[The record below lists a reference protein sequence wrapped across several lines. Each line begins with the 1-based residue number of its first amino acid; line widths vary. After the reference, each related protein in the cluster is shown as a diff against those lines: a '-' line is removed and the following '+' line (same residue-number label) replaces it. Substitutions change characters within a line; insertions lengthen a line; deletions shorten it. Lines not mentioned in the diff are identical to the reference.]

1 MAAPGAECRATLD
14 APTRTHHVKLN
25 DPDWARDDDRVLAA
39 AFIERRDERAFR
51 ALYARHSP
59 ALYGLLCRLVG
70 AADAQDVVQE
80 TWLRAARG
88 LPGFRW
94 EGALRTWLTGIAL
107 NCARE
112 LRRAQNPRSPIV
124 PESAPRPTSI
134 GQRIDLERAVQG
146 IAEGYR
152 AVLLLHDA
160 QGYTHAEIAALLG
173 VEEGTSK
180 SQLSRAR
187 RAVRELLKG
196 GPEPRGKSD
205 GG

>member
-1 MAAPGAECRATLD
+1 MAAR
-14 APTRTHHVKLN
+14 RTHHVKLS
-25 DPDWARDDDRVLAA
+25 DPDRGREDDRLLAA

-59 ALYGLLCRLVG
+59 ALYGLLRRLVG
-70 AADAQDVVQE
+70 VSDAQDALQE

-94 EGALRTWLTGIAL
+94 QGALRTWLTGIAL

-112 LRRAQNPRSPIV
+112 LRRAQG
-124 PESAPRPTSI
+124 PRPAPGPEPEPRPPSV
-134 GQRIDLERAVQG
+134 GQRIDLERAVE
-146 IAEGYR
+146 ALADGYR
-152 AVLLLHDA
+152 TVLLLHDA

-173 VEEGTSK
+173 VDEGTSK

-187 RAVRELLKG
+187 RAVRESLRG
-196 GPEPRGKSD
+196 DPEPRGKSD